1 LFHPEA
7 GDYLKHGFDQLADL
21 LAATLGPT
29 QGAILSSPGTG
40 SRPEMITDAATVAR
54 RMLALPHRAEDVG
67 AMILRNLVWRMHRKA
82 GDGCATAAVLAQAI
96 LRQAHRF
103 RVAGANAM
111 SLKKGVDRATAVA
124 CKALWQ
130 MARPLTNP
138 DDLVLLAQGVTNDLN
153 LSRVIGEIFARF
165 GPEAYVILEDYA
177 APYLERAYYPGG
189 RWQGRL
195 ASPYLIT
202 DHVTQ
207 RAILHDCQVALYNG
221 DINDLDE
228 LRPLLDQ
235 VTQTDR
241 HRLLVVAREIKGTAL
256 STLIANHQEGG
267 LPAVAAV
274 LRRPGA
280 RAQDDFDDLAILTG
294 ATVLSPETGRPLA
307 SIRGVDLGSAARVEA
322 DAEEVIVVGEGHNP
336 ETVGA
341 QIAALRARF
350 ERVSPDDEAWD
361 DLRFRL
367 ARLRGQI
374 ARLMI
379 GAYTETER
387 AVIRQKAEKALRTLP
402 VALRQGIV
410 PGGGVAYLDA
420 IPAVQQVEAE
430 GDEARGVAIVAG
442 ALTEPFLRIVR
453 NAGVASPAALLDEA
467 RRRGPGVGYDVQT
480 EMIGDMYEAGVID
493 AAGVVVQALEVAVSG
508 AMMALTTEAIV
519 LQSRP
524 ETSYEP

>member
-1 LFHPEA
+1 M
-7 GDYLKHGFDQLADL
+7 
-21 LAATLGPT
+21 
-29 QGAILSSPGTG
+29 QGAILSSPATG
-40 SRPEMITDAATVAR
+40 SRPEMITDAATIAR

-67 AMILRNLVWRMHRKA
+67 AMILRNLVWRMHLKA

-96 LRQAHRF
+96 LRQAYRF
-103 RVAGANAM
+103 RAAGANAM
-111 SLKKGVDRATAVA
+111 SLQKGINQATAVA
-124 CKALWQ
+124 CHALWQ

-153 LSRVIGEIFARF
+153 LSRVLGEIFAHF
-165 GPEAYVILEDYA
+165 GPDAYVIIEDYA
-177 APYLERAYYPGG
+177 APYLERVYYPGG
-189 RWQGRL
+189 RWDGQL

-202 DHVTQ
+202 EDTAR
-207 RAILHDCQVALYNG
+207 RAIQHDCQVALYNG
-221 DINDLDE
+221 DISTLDE
-228 LRPLLDQ
+228 LRPLLDR
-235 VTQTDR
+235 VAQTDR
-241 HRLLVVAREIKGTAL
+241 RRLLLVAREIRGPAL
-256 STLIANHQEGG
+256 SMLIANHQAGR
-267 LPAVAAV
+267 LPVVAAG
-274 LRRPGA
+274 LRRPGERGQA
-280 RAQDDFDDLAILTG
+280 DFDDLATLTG

-307 SIRGVDLGSAARVEA
+307 SIRDVDLGSAARVEA
-322 DAEEVIVVGEGHNP
+322 DAEELIVVGDGRNP
-336 ETVGA
+336 ETISA
-341 QIAALRARF
+341 QVAALRSRL
-350 ERVSPDDEAWD
+350 ERLSPNDEAWD

-387 AVIRQKAEKALRTLP
+387 GVIRQKAEKALRTLP

-420 IPAVQQVEAE
+420 IPAVQQIETE
-430 GDEARGVAIVAG
+430 GDEARGIAIVAG
-442 ALTEPFLRIVR
+442 ALVEPFLRIAR
-453 NAGVASPAALLDEA
+453 NAGVSSPAALLDEA

-480 EMIGDMYEAGVID
+480 ETICDMYAAGVID

-519 LQSRP
+519 LKAHP